1 MKKILAMLLSL
12 TFVLGAFS
20 ACGAPAEK
28 QPAEG
33 KPVAGSK
40 PQSSEADGELP
51 YVSVIAL
58 GFQHQFWQ
66 AVKMGA
72 EDAAKANG
80 VTITFEG
87 PEQETMVDKQV
98 DMLKT
103 ALGKAPIAVAMAA
116 IDPESVRVD
125 LEQAKANGI
134 AVVGFDAG
142 CGDVANATCATDSF
156 KAGVLAAENA
166 ARLMDNKGKIGIIS
180 HSQTMVDAVAR
191 VQGFVE
197 TIKNYPDMQIV
208 ETQYG
213 DGDHLK
219 SADIVKAMMQ
229 SNPDISCIYA
239 SNEGSCIGAY
249 NGLGEINKIGK
260 ITIIGFDS
268 SKAMKD
274 AIRKGEIAGAITQ
287 DPVGM
292 GYKTVET
299 AVKIARGEDITG
311 VIDTGCYWY
320 DASNMDDEKIAP
332 LLYD

>member
-1 MKKILAMLLSL
+1 MKKLFATLLCAIL
-12 TFVLGAFS
+12 VLGVCS
-20 ACGAPAEK
+20 ACGAPAAK
-28 QPAEG
+28 QPDA
-33 KPVAGSK
+33 AA
-40 PQSSEADGELP
+40 PQSTAQSSGETP

-66 AVKMGA
+66 AVKAGA
-72 EDAAKANG
+72 DDAAKEYG

-87 PEQETMVDKQV
+87 PEQETMVDKQI

-103 ALGKAPIAVAMAA
+103 ALGKKPIAIAMAA

-125 LEQAKANGI
+125 LEQAKGNGV

-142 CGDVANATCATDSF
+142 CGDVAQATCATDSY
-156 KAGVLAAENA
+156 KAGALAAENA
-166 ARLMDNKGKIGIIS
+166 ARLMENKGKIGIIS
-180 HSQTMVDAVAR
+180 HSQTMVDAVDR
-191 VQGFVE
+191 VKGFVD
-197 TIKNYPDMQIV
+197 TIKNYPDIQIV

-219 SADIVKAMMQ
+219 SADIAKAMMQ
-229 SNPDISCIYA
+229 STPDIDCFYT
-239 SNEGSCIGAY
+239 SNEGSCVGAY
-249 NGLGEINKIGK
+249 NGLNEINKIGK
-260 ITIIGFDS
+260 VMIIGFDS
-268 SKAMKD
+268 SQAMKE

-292 GYKTVET
+292 GYKAVET
-299 AVKIARGEDITG
+299 AVKIARGEAITG